1 MIVTL
6 VGKEE
11 LDEEP
16 PEAETAFL
24 RIRPAAVGLDAPRME
39 RGSDGPACE
48 ADDDIRE
55 DDVSCDNRERVRNC
69 VSLLFSSF
77 EKGGR

>member
-1 MIVTL
+1 MVTL
-6 VGKEE
+6 VDKE
-11 LDEEP
+11 LDDEP

-48 ADDDIRE
+48 ADDDIRV
-55 DDVSCDNRERVRNC
+55 DDVSYDNRE
-69 VSLLFSSF
+69 SSELRKF
-77 EKGGR
+77 AVFFI